1 MNSRFLGRMTAG
13 AVALLVLASVAA
25 DAQGWNYPSMM
36 YPRIV
41 QRQYGFVIANGGD
54 AGTALLGQWRE
65 GMSPNNEFSLEVGF
79 ADPDGGDTRFIVG
92 GALAHQLTRSTM
104 EMPLDMVLSGG
115 VYPSFGGDITL
126 IRIPIQLS
134 MGHRFPLEG
143 GNGNMAITPFIN
155 PRISFDLCTSGEDD
169 CGPDESDT
177 SINFDV
183 GAALDLTSRLTL
195 IAALGFPGGDSFDD
209 NSFGFSLAW
218 RPGAL
223 GR

>member
-1 MNSRFLGRMTAG
+1 MNLRFLGRIAAG
-13 AVALLVLASVAA
+13 AVALLVLASVTA

-54 AGTALLGQWRE
+54 DGTALLGQWRE
-65 GMSPNNEFSLEVGF
+65 GISPDNEFSFEVGF

-92 GALAHQLTRSTM
+92 AALAHQLTRSSM

-115 VYPSFGGDITL
+115 VYPSVGGDLTL

-143 GNGNMAITPFIN
+143 GNGNMAITPFID
-155 PRISFDLCTSGEDD
+155 PRISFDLCSGDVCPPDD
-169 CGPDESDT
+169 DSDI

-183 GAALDLTSRLTL
+183 GASLDLTSRLTL
-195 IAALGFPGGDSFDD
+195 IAAIGFPGGDFFDD

-218 RPGAL
+218 RPSAL